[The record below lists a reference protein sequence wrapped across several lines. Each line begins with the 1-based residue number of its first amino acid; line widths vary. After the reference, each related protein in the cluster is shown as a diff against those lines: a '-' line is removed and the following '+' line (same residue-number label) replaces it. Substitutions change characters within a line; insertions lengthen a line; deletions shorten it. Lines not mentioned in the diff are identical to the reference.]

1 MIKESLDRTLQIN
14 LSKISQRKKKDH
26 EININRIQKQFEKIR
41 SKMIARVR
49 ESDSKIKPELNIEK
63 VRSKLESKLMSQL
76 NL

>member
-1 MIKESLDRTLQIN
+1 MIKESLDRTLQLN
-14 LSKISQRKKKDH
+14 LSKISHKKKKDH

-49 ESDSKIKPELNIEK
+49 ESDTKMKPELNIEK